1 MKKSHKKFVVRKG
14 IKGFQKMKPDEG
26 SQAHG
31 QPPKPQAR
39 GGGRSVRDGICYMN
53 FILYY

>member
-31 QPPKPQAR
+31 QPPKPQQK
-39 GGGRSVRDGICYMN
+39 GHSNMKKVLP
-53 FILYY
+53 F

>member
-39 GGGRSVRDGICYMN
+39 GGGRSVRDGI
-53 FILYY
+53 